1 MFLSVSV
8 KYIAVKL
15 MTWNKVADTGVTTS
29 DGKNS
34 NLEM

>member
-1 MFLSVSV
+1 MFLSV
-8 KYIAVKL
+8 KYTRIAVKL